1 MSVNTVQNTTNTST
15 KPSFLNSLAQQGK
28 KMLIG
33 GGIGLAAGSAVSLV
47 APVSRGQIAQ
57 KLVDQFVSENTN
69 GVLDQTNVIKEL
81 VNNKNT
87 TKEQLQAATEIL
99 NKIVEPLVSKATEQ
113 VENFFKLAKKD
124 RNPDDIVMWAKKA
137 AKESQSAKIIGSA
150 VTVGILTM
158 LFSDLFSIFL
168 PKQKMSAL
176 STQKGES
183 SSKMG
188 THQG

>member
-99 NKIVEPLVSKATEQ
+99 DKIVEPLVSKAAEQ